1 MSYTKTT
8 ATRKIANLTKRIR
21 IVQGGTSASKTV
33 SILIYLIVLAQN
45 DESPKLTSIVSE
57 SFPHLRRGAMRDFL
71 NIMQAHG
78 YFKDK
83 EWDKTNSI
91 YTFSNGSQIE
101 FFSSDNGDKLRGA
114 RRDRLFINEANNVSF
129 DAFNELEVRSNDF
142 VIIDYNPTNEFW
154 AFSEI
159 MDNKDCKMDW
169 ERIILTYK
177 DNEALNENIVSSIE
191 SRQNRKGWFQVY
203 GLGQLGEVEG
213 KIYTGWQTIDEIPHE
228 ARLER
233 YGVDFGYTNDPTS
246 IVAIYYYNGSY
257 IFDEI
262 LYAKGV
268 SNKMIADTLQNL
280 PKALVI
286 ADSAEPKSIDE
297 IKTYQINIVPTLKG
311 KDSVRSGIQLV
322 QDQQISVTKSSV
334 NIIHEYRNYLW
345 ITDKDNRVLNEPE
358 HTFSHSMDAIRYGM
372 MSITP
377 IIRQK
382 EHWLHLAR
390 QTFDDPRN
398 PAL

>member
-1 MSYTKTT
+1 MSYAKTT

-21 IVQGGTSASKTV
+21 IIQGGTSASKTV
-33 SILIYLIVLAQN
+33 SILIYLIVLAQT
-45 DESPKLTSIVSE
+45 DESPKLTSVVSE

-78 YFKDK
+78 YFKEK

-191 SRQNRKGWFQVY
+191 SRRNRKGWFQVY
-203 GLGQLGEVEG
+203 GLGQL
-213 KIYTGWQTIDEIPHE
+213 EIGRAH
-228 ARLER
+228 
-233 YGVDFGYTNDPTS
+233 V
-246 IVAIYYYNGSY
+246 
-257 IFDEI
+257 
-262 LYAKGV
+262 
-268 SNKMIADTLQNL
+268 
-280 PKALVI
+280 
-286 ADSAEPKSIDE
+286 
-297 IKTYQINIVPTLKG
+297 
-311 KDSVRSGIQLV
+311 
-322 QDQQISVTKSSV
+322 
-334 NIIHEYRNYLW
+334 
-345 ITDKDNRVLNEPE
+345 
-358 HTFSHSMDAIRYGM
+358 
-372 MSITP
+372 
-377 IIRQK
+377 
-382 EHWLHLAR
+382 
-390 QTFDDPRN
+390 
-398 PAL
+398 